1 MIQMRLFQI
10 ITLLALV
17 LTACTPKDETPESG
31 LLNEDQDWTLQE
43 ELADTTVSFTSNAI
57 QSMVLTIDEGSLCK
71 RYGLQVNISIDNSVA
86 IDTKIDT
93 FPYIAELE
101 LEMNDEVDIQTSIIE
116 NNTGIQCVWFG
127 QSKILLSF
135 DQ

>member
-1 MIQMRLFQI
+1 MRFFQI
-10 ITLLALV
+10 ITLLVFV
-17 LTACTPKDETPESG
+17 LAACTPKDETPESG

-43 ELADTTVSFTSNAI
+43 ELIDTTVSFTSNAI
-57 QSMVLTIDEGSLCK
+57 QSMVLSIDEGSLCN
-71 RYGLQVNISIDNSVA
+71 RYGLQVNISVDNSIA

-101 LEMNDEVDIQTSIIE
+101 LEMNDEVAIQTSIIE
-116 NNTGIQCVWFG
+116 NNTGIQCVWYG
-127 QSKILLSF
+127 ESKILLSF